1 MKYADKELQN
11 QIEKGLLNHE
21 SEDAGAYQRV
31 FNVLK
36 KEPDFHV
43 SLPFADRIIALVDKK
58 EERRDLWWL
67 AVGIFLTVIALMV
80 SLALTSTQW
89 NAGVFTFVAHHS
101 ALVVFGIAFVLLLHL
116 VDKKIINK
124 SIEIK

>member
-1 MKYADKELQN
+1 MKYADEELQN

-58 EERRDLWWL
+58 EERRDLWWGWL
-67 AVGIFLTVIALMV
+67 
-80 SLALTSTQW
+80 
-89 NAGVFTFVAHHS
+89 
-101 ALVVFGIAFVLLLHL
+101 
-116 VDKKIINK
+116 
-124 SIEIK
+124 